1 MLFCFQE
8 MSCEWI
14 KQEPLE
20 EDEMQFEAGPKQEIP
35 LDVEETQSVKVEDGE
50 TYHKNEEDYALE
62 SDSQLKVLLF
72 NQFIAQP
79 HVLHDADMKQKSK
92 NQ

>member
-1 MLFCFQE
+1 

-20 EDEMQFEAGPKQEIP
+20 ENEIQFEAGLKQEIP

-62 SDSQLKVLLF
+62 SDSQLKVIL
-72 NQFIAQP
+72 
-79 HVLHDADMKQKSK
+79 VLVHFPMSIIH
-92 NQ
+92 NRVIVGRFCYG